1 MMVVRLFI
9 PLELVPNGRWPWPR
23 GVSRNT
29 GVAALYSVRLNW
41 VKRLLPYENW
51 QMPRGLSSNKGVAA
65 LYSVGRL
72 LPSENLANAKSTGY

>member
-41 VKRLLPYENW
+41 QK
-51 QMPRGLSSNKGVAA
+51 PRGLSSNKGVAA